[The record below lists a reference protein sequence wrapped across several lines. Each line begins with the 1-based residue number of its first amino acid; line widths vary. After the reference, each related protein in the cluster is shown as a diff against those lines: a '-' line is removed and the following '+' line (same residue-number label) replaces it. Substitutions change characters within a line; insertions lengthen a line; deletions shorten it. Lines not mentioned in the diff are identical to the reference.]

1 MKISAHTFITNP
13 LSTGYYICL
22 PAIQSFLDFAD
33 EVVVV
38 DGGTTDGSLDR
49 LRTLR
54 GAEKLR
60 IVSNE
65 LTHWGP
71 GDLWERPQ
79 FAVSREVGYQSC
91 TGDWAICFESDHIL
105 PENAR
110 EDLSGQLLEFNESGL
125 LYSFRLRRCRDGG
138 MHPDL
143 KKKKW
148 WCLNKRLIDAGDA
161 NIVWGVHTTGGNE
174 RPVAADE
181 SCSFADP
188 DTGVVKP
195 YWKGDYFPEDGTLR
209 TRLDVYDHFFF
220 NEEQMRAKLQ
230 RFENMRARWDRRAA
244 VKVAPDRRPYDLIP
258 PEELLG
264 SGEHNPCFAEHLR
277 AYVTETGEDR
287 PDIYGLRR
295 YRSEKSW
302 RRFIPG
308 FR

>member
-13 LSTGYYICL
+13 LTTGYYICL

-49 LRTLR
+49 LFTLR

-60 IVSNE
+60 IVSNK
-65 LTHWGP
+65 LTYWGP

-79 FAVSREVGYQSC
+79 FAVSREIGYQNC

-105 PENAR
+105 PESAYENLR
-110 EDLSGQLLEFNESGL
+110 GELLNFHDTGL
-125 LYSFRLRRCRDGG
+125 LYSFRLNRCRDGS

-161 NIVWGVHTTGGNE
+161 KIVWGVHTTGGNE
-174 RPVAADE
+174 RPVLADE
-181 SCSFADP
+181 SCSFTDP
-188 DTGVVKP
+188 GTSVVKP
-195 YWKGDYFPEDGTLR
+195 YWKGDYYPEDATLHA
-209 TRLDVYDHFFF
+209 RLDVYDHFFF

-230 RFENMRARWDRRAA
+230 RFENMRARWDRRRA
-244 VKVAPDRRPYDLIP
+244 VEVPPDRRPYDLIP

-264 SGEHNPCFAEHLR
+264 NGEHSSCFAEHLHN
-277 AYVTETGEDR
+277 YLKESGETL
-287 PDIYGLRR
+287 PDIHGLRR
-295 YRSEKSW
+295 YRDQSW
-302 RRFIPG
+302 RRFIP
-308 FR
+308 FLR